1 MAKSN
6 SNETN
11 GTRAR
16 LILGW
21 VARNAD
27 IINHQENVQ
36 IIFHCG
42 NGTISAEIKR
52 RYPIVPNGNGNHQT
66 NVLK

>member
-1 MAKSN
+1 MANQDTN
-6 SNETN
+6 SN

-21 VARNAD
+21 IAQNAGL
-27 IINHQENVQ
+27 INQKENIQ